1 MHSAMPFSLKLTSQQ
16 KVKNMLS
23 LQMLD
28 FNFVNIDGKA
38 KFGGG
43 FQWTCHN
50 YIMKCIKQLQI
61 FLNSHSSG
69 AHFGNLDC
77 KIV

>member
-1 MHSAMPFSLKLTSQQ
+1 
-16 KVKNMLS
+16 
-23 LQMLD
+23 MLD